1 MCFSRKRPLAKS
13 LQARP
18 AIADIA
24 SPILC
29 RATLFPGD
37 IILIK
42 PGRDSSPSAARSRA
56 FDQNSESWPASG
68 LARRAR

>member
-1 MCFSRKRPLAKS
+1 MHLFAKVATR
-13 LQARP
+13 LP
-18 AIADIA
+18 EMMF
-24 SPILC
+24 LC